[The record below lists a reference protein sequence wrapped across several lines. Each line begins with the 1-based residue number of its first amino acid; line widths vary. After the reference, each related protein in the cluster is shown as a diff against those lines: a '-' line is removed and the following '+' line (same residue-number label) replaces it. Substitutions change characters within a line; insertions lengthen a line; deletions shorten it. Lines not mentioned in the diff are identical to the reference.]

1 MSLNANALTTIS
13 RVKALPGM
21 SGISDSKAEEA
32 INFASNEIEKYL
44 GRKLGY
50 SSSITESLQGSGDRR
65 LYLSRFPIRSVIS
78 VTKNDEE
85 IDLSELSE
93 ITGTENSNEEGWI
106 YRKNG
111 WPIEVEDRNPLGEPE
126 LLTEAYP
133 FTIEYSAGYRLPNE
147 SLSSIEALPF
157 EIQLACESISLEYL
171 MSISSAE
178 SIINSYPKV
187 SSERTAGGYS
197 VTYDRSSTKAEESTI
212 TSKARIYLSEFP
224 KRKSYIL

>member
-1 MSLNANALTTIS
+1 MALNSNALTTIV

-32 INFASNEIEKYL
+32 INLASNAIEKYL

-50 SSSITESLQGSGDRR
+50 SSSIVEPLQGSGDRR

-78 VTKNDEE
+78 VTKNEEE
-85 IDLSELSE
+85 IELSELTE
-93 ITGTENSNEEGWI
+93 ITGTEDSNAEGWL

-111 WPIEVEDRNPLGEPE
+111 WPIEVEDRNSLCEPE

-133 FTIEYSAGYRLPNE
+133 FSIEYSAGYRLPNE
-147 SLSSIEALPF
+147 ASSPIEALPF
-157 EIQLACESISLEYL
+157 EIQLACESVALEWLRDTLSADSL
-171 MSISSAE
+171 INGSA
-178 SIINSYPKV
+178 KV
-187 SSERTAGGYS
+187 TSERTAGGYA
-197 VTYDRSSTKAEESTI
+197 VTYEKSQQKSEEVKI

-224 KRKSYIL
+224 KRKSYLI